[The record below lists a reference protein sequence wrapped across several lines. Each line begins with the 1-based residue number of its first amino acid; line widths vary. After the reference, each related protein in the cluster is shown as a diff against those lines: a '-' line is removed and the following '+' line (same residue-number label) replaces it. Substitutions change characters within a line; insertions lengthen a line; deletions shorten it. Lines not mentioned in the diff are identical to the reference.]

1 MYMCFL
7 NGVFFPATITFIY
20 RFPKLRSNKLKL
32 EKIVY
37 WTFCWWRELV
47 ILENQDNDKT
57 EAKKDI

>member
-7 NGVFFPATITFIY
+7 NGVFLPATITFIY

-32 EKIVY
+32 GKKVY
-37 WTFCWWRELV
+37 WTICWWCELV
-47 ILENQDNDKT
+47 ILENQDNDET